1 MAYRYRFDLHTDGLQ
16 CVLLWPDLRVRAW
29 SGAARGARDGE
40 RDTAVRAEPG
50 RAGPRPAAVRHGVGN
65 AEANCRRRER
75 ALCPLWRGLAGPDPC
90 FLLMA
95 REFAAQCRIAIG
107 DRKSTRLNYSH

>member
-1 MAYRYRFDLHTDGLQ
+1 MIRRPPRSTRTDTLFPYTTLFRSRQAPYADHARDRYGARRADPFSRLLGRRMAYRYRFDLHTDGLQ

-50 RAGPRPAAVRHGVGN
+50 RAG
-65 AEANCRRRER
+65 
-75 ALCPLWRGLAGPDPC
+75 
-90 FLLMA
+90 
-95 REFAAQCRIAIG
+95 
-107 DRKSTRLNYSH
+107 DRKSTRLNSSH

>member
-40 RDTAVRAEPG
+40 RDTAVRAETG
-50 RAGPRPAAVRHGVGN
+50 RAGPRTAAVRHGVGN

-75 ALCPLWRGLAGPDPC
+75 ALCPLWLGLVGAVPF
-90 FLLMA
+90 FLLLVRA
-95 REFAAQCRIAIG
+95 VAGAFPNE
-107 DRKSTRLNYSH
+107 K

>member
-16 CVLLWPDLRVRAW
+16 CVLLWPALSARAW

-40 RDTAVRAEPG
+40 RDTAVRKEPS

-65 AEANCRRRER
+65 AEASCRRRER
-75 ALCPLWRGLAGPDPC
+75 ALCPLWRGMSGPDPC
-90 FLLMA
+90 FFFME
-95 REFAAQCRIAIG
+95 RVFAAQWRIKIG
-107 DRKSTRLNYSH
+107 